1 MRLTRLF
8 GFSLAAAISTLI
20 SWTAHAAAQTV
31 DAVIAFVEAAFPAA
45 APPELVG
52 AMATAPRVTGLHET
66 RAFHQRLLD
75 HSGDGRR
82 RAPMSQAFA
91 AAA

>member
-1 MRLTRLF
+1 MRLLF
-8 GFSLAAAISTLI
+8 GYSLAAAISTLI
-20 SWTAHAAAQTV
+20 SWTAHAAVQTV
-31 DAVIAFVEAAFPAA
+31 SAVVAFIDAAFPAS
-45 APPELVG
+45 APPELIG
-52 AMATAPRVTGLHET
+52 AVATAPRVTGLHES

-75 HSGDGRR
+75 HQPSGRR